1 MRISAGDRDHDQHD
15 IDQAR
20 RQQEVA
26 ASAHSIR
33 LEGGEVSA
41 EWWQE
46 AEQYI
51 AGKITAD
58 DLVNLAR
65 QRYGLPP
72 QPSET
77 PPTKR

>member
-1 MRISAGDRDHDQHD
+1 MSTRTAQHLDAEPAPALDESAVEER
-15 IDQAR
+15 R
-20 RQQEVA
+20 RQVE

-33 LEGGEVSA
+33 LEGGEVSP

-46 AEQYI
+46 SEQYI

-72 QPSET
+72 Q
-77 PPTKR
+77 